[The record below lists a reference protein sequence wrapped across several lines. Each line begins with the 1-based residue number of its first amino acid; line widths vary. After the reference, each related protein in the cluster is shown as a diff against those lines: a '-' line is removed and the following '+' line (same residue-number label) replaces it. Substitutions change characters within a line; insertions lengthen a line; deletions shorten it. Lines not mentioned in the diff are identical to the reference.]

1 MFFKTDTARRQSNL
15 EKGMIVVQKWLL
27 GIAIFLTILQ
37 PCKSFSILDRRIST
51 TLTKPLQKISPNR
64 RKFLNIATGSFG
76 SLLIGENVNAISL
89 FEKEERRQ
97 LELCLVNIL
106 RVRYW
111 SENVALKIQQ
121 KIDEGPVTSD
131 VNKGPYLEAR
141 LGAKAALTKKVGGG
155 ANSQVYNLASFQIR
169 GCIKDL
175 ESYYSDYYKN
185 EMKVITKA
193 DEKGK
198 LKVQKAFFDNAA
210 IEIIESL
217 AELVEFDGL
226 DNVKDPS
233 PRSSLTLAQ
242 YSDTKALF
250 IKRILLEKTL
260 PACDTIL
267 ISFGREKRQFVES
280 YVERTYSNELPKSV
294 QQKKLG
300 IVADSSVK

>member
-1 MFFKTDTARRQSNL
+1 
-15 EKGMIVVQKWLL
+15 MIVAQKWLL
-27 GIAIFLTILQ
+27 GIAIFFTILLQ
-37 PCKSFSILDRRIST
+37 PCKSFSIVDDRRIST
-51 TLTKPLQKISPNR
+51 ALTKPLQKNLFPDR
-64 RKFLNIATGSFG
+64 RKFLKITTGSFG
-76 SLLIGENVNAISL
+76 SLLIGENVNAIPL
-89 FEKEERRQ
+89 FEQKERRQ

-121 KIDEGPVTSD
+121 KVDEGPVTSD
-131 VNKGPYLEAR
+131 VNKGPYLESR
-141 LGAKAALTKKVGGG
+141 LGAKALITSKIGGG

-185 EMKVITKA
+185 EMKLMTTT

-198 LKVQKAFFDNAA
+198 LRVQKAFFDNAA

-226 DNVKDPS
+226 DNVQDPS

-250 IKRILLEKTL
+250 IKRILLEKIL
-260 PACDTIL
+260 PACDTLL
-267 ISFGREKRQFVES
+267 ISFGREKRQFVYS

-294 QQKKLG
+294 QKNM
-300 IVADSSVK
+300 IADNS

>member
-1 MFFKTDTARRQSNL
+1 
-15 EKGMIVVQKWLL
+15 MIVAQKWLL
-27 GIAIFLTILQ
+27 GIAIFFTILQ
-37 PCKSFSILDRRIST
+37 PRKSFSIVDRRIST
-51 TLTKPLQKISPNR
+51 ALTKPLQKNLFPDR

-76 SLLIGENVNAISL
+76 SLLIGENVNAIPL
-89 FEKEERRQ
+89 FEQKERRQ

-121 KIDEGPVTSD
+121 KVDEGPVTSD
-131 VNKGPYLEAR
+131 INKGPYLESR
-141 LGAKAALTKKVGGG
+141 LGAKALITSKIGGG
-155 ANSQVYNLASFQIR
+155 GNSQVYNLASFQIR

-185 EMKVITKA
+185 EMKIITKA

-226 DNVKDPS
+226 DNVQDPS

-250 IKRILLEKTL
+250 IKRILIEKIL
-260 PACDTIL
+260 PACDTLL

-294 QQKKLG
+294 RQKNM
-300 IVADSSVK
+300 IADS

>member
-1 MFFKTDTARRQSNL
+1 
-15 EKGMIVVQKWLL
+15 MIVAQKWLL
-27 GIAIFLTILQ
+27 GIAIFFTILQ
-37 PCKSFSILDRRIST
+37 PCKSFSIVDRRIST
-51 TLTKPLQKISPNR
+51 ALTKPLQKNLFPDR
-64 RKFLNIATGSFG
+64 RKVLNIATGSFG
-76 SLLIGENVNAISL
+76 SLLIGENVNAIPL
-89 FEKEERRQ
+89 FEQKERRQ

-121 KIDEGPVTSD
+121 KVDEGPVTSD
-131 VNKGPYLEAR
+131 INKGPYLESR
-141 LGAKAALTKKVGGG
+141 LGAKALITSKIGGG
-155 ANSQVYNLASFQIR
+155 GNSQVYNLASFQIR

-185 EMKVITKA
+185 EMKIITIA

-226 DNVKDPS
+226 DNVQDPS

-250 IKRILLEKTL
+250 IKRILLEKIL
-260 PACDTIL
+260 PACDTLL

-294 QQKKLG
+294 RQKNM
-300 IVADSSVK
+300 IADS